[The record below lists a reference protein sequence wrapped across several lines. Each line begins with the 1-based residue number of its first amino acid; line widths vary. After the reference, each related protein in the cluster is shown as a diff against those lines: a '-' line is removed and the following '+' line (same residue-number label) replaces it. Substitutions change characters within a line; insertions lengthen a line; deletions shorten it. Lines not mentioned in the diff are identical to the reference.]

1 MSTRLSRQAL
11 FLILASVVGAWVLI
25 MVATYTDLT
34 ISAQY
39 SEGMGVDDQPAVRAS
54 TYLFL
59 AAVASVSAG
68 ALLAQR
74 LAIRARLDAGATAAL
89 PRAAHRFATLTIVV
103 SLAFAAIFAVSVFFQ
118 SFPGGREQA
127 ELGTRL
133 FTTYL
138 PIVLYTAII
147 VTALLVG
154 FVFRTDKLP
163 KTTASATPPESPSP
177 HTEEDPSGASRALG
191 GAYAVPIVAAAIA
204 LIFGLIVYDVT
215 QTRLELWIWVIIQ
228 VIIASGI
235 ILGTVFAAS
244 AIQHEA
250 DITSSRSRITRSAGT
265 LNFVL
270 SVVFI
275 AIVLGMGFGQGASSL
290 ESLRISPQLYVEV
303 YPGKSDKVGDVL
315 VSVNGWDLEPGTP
328 VRANLDDT
336 GDVLLS
342 GEAGA
347 FRDFYQQETLPD
359 TLSAGDYRITG
370 EATGIDGKELTST
383 SRFTVTE
390 DLSIELTSLTGGQW
404 SQAESTVLPIGWSW
418 FVREMLAALTMLTIG
433 LATAYLTITRR
444 HRDHSPH

>member
-1 MSTRLSRQAL
+1 MSTRLSGQAL
-11 FLILASVVGAWVLI
+11 LLVLASVVGAWVLV

-34 ISAQY
+34 IWAPY
-39 SEGMGVDDQPAVRAS
+39 VEGMDGGNQPVVKAS

-59 AAVASVSAG
+59 AAVATVSAA

-74 LAIRARLDAGATAAL
+74 LAIRARLDAGADAAL

-103 SLAFAAIFAVSVFFQ
+103 SLAFAAIFAFSVFFQ

-147 VTALLVG
+147 VTVLLVG

-163 KTTASATPPESPSP
+163 KATASPTPTESPSLP
-177 HTEEDPSGASRALG
+177 GDEGSSGASRALG

-228 VIIASGI
+228 VLIASGI
-235 ILGTVFAAS
+235 ILGTIFAAS
-244 AIQHEA
+244 AIREEA
-250 DITSSRSRITRSAGT
+250 DITSSRSRITRSSGT

-290 ESLRISPQLYVEV
+290 EGLRISPQLYVEV
-303 YPGKSDKVGDVL
+303 YPGKSEKVGDVL

-328 VRANLDDT
+328 VRATLDAT
-336 GDVLLS
+336 GEVLVS
-342 GEAGA
+342 GEAGP
-347 FRDFYQQETLPD
+347 FRDFYQQETLPE
-359 TLSAGDYRITG
+359 TLTAGDYRITG
-370 EATGIDGKELTST
+370 EATGVDGRELSGT
-383 SRFTVTE
+383 SRFTVTD
-390 DLSIELTSLTGGQW
+390 DLSIELTSLSGGQW
-404 SQAESTVLPIGWSW
+404 SQAESTILPISWSW
-418 FVREMLAALTMLTIG
+418 AIREILAAFTMLIIG
-433 LATAYLTITRR
+433 LATIYLTITRR
-444 HRDHSPH
+444 HREQSPH